1 MLSHNTSENS
11 SEGLGRQRN
20 RLNLLDLRFFIITM
34 ALRNIRISI
43 SLCNRIKV
51 AEMPSAEVIWVGKGA
66 NMEQNPT
73 EIQRGNDNN
82 K

>member
-1 MLSHNTSENS
+1 MGDRETLD
-11 SEGLGRQRN
+11 
-20 RLNLLDLRFFIITM
+20 LLDLRFFIITM

-43 SLCNRIKV
+43 SLCNRIRV
-51 AEMPSAEVIWVGKGA
+51 AEMPSAEIIWVGKGA

-73 EIQRGNDNN
+73 EIQKGNNN